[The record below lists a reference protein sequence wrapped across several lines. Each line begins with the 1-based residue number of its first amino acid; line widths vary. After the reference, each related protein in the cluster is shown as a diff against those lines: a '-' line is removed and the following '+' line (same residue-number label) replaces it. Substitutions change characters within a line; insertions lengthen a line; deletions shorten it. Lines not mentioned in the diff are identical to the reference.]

1 MTIIKNTLGIVVG
14 VAVGAVLAS
23 IGFIA
28 LVSEHY
34 KTLEKDARKELERL
48 KHPSSRTKTVST
60 ETKDTYRIEPSK
72 YEWHK
77 PDERKY
83 PKY

>member
-72 YEWHK
+72 YEWHPPK
-77 PDERKY
+77 EPKY